1 MAMSIGQQ
9 ALASL
14 TGNIETA
21 YLVIHDYRKCEPKS
35 SKDKNGEDKN
45 IKSDKMLE
53 ILAKKRIEATKQ
65 ALENK
70 QDVSYPGSINRT
82 FKVQFNP
89 SELRLN
95 ASALAQNKSDATK
108 NQSRTIATVDAS
120 LMLTVRLYFDAMNT
134 YDAFMW
140 DKFTLGA
147 SVQTIHNIAGIATE
161 VSGDK
166 EVKSVRKQVEALV
179 AAVRNPYTRTISF
192 RWADFSFIGMLST
205 VQANYTM
212 FSTSGHPVRA
222 EVILRIKHEMN
233 AYMIDPWLDS
243 FDKAFGKDTKNL
255 VTPGQT
261 TANLLNLVL

>member
-35 SKDKNGEDKN
+35 SNKNGTGNETLKN
-45 IKSDKMLE
+45 ASKECVEAAKEALKGKQE
-53 ILAKKRIEATKQ
+53 ISERKIV
-65 ALENK
+65 
-70 QDVSYPGSINRT
+70 DRT

-89 SELRLN
+89 SELRVN
-95 ASALAQNKSDATK
+95 ASALAQNKSDTTK
-108 NQSRTIATVDAS
+108 DQSRTIATADAS

-161 VSGDK
+161 VAGKK
-166 EVKSVRKQVEALV
+166 EVKSVRRQVEALV
-179 AAVRNPYTRTISF
+179 AAVRNPDTRTISF
-192 RWADFSFIGMLST
+192 RWAEFSFTGLLST

-222 EVILRIKHEMN
+222 EVILRIKHKM
-233 AYMIDPWLDS
+233 DPNQIRSWTAS
-243 FDKAFGKDTKNL
+243 FDKAFRGDTQSL